1 MRKSANKEDKKV
13 AVVIQNLIQFYTL
26 KEFIDSYKNAII
38 HIFIPQREEDESG
51 FNEIF
56 ETTYNYLK
64 NKYPSSIYRG
74 NNGLH
79 YNILLEPYYID
90 PEIASISADYK
101 IKYKYS
107 AISAKTNP
115 SYSPEFNSGYD
126 AILCYSNYE
135 KDLLSIYAKTYL
147 VGKLNY
153 CKFKKEKNRKKTVL
167 YLPTYGAVSSL
178 KNDLD
183 AFRALKR
190 EGKYKVII
198 KLHHGTVHLA
208 SESINSAQI
217 EEVFDDIL
225 DEKTPLENIL
235 AKADVVVSD
244 NSGSLFEA
252 IYAGVPVCSISAVKT
267 NNQYNGLYPLQ
278 DSLRKSRVIPYRK
291 TVTNISSLIKETL
304 SKETIEKQMRFR
316 REQFPLTRDELLD
329 SFTKV
334 IDYFLQKN
342 IAEGD
347 KRRIQLR
354 RILDRCREEQTN
366 DLRQEV
372 DVLSKEVD
380 VLSKEVIILNKKL
393 KEYDRCLYRTSA
405 KIYRIVDKSK
415 RKESS

>member
-1 MRKSANKEDKKV
+1 MRIGKIKKV
-13 AVVIQNLIQFYTL
+13 AVVIQNLIQFYTI
-26 KEFIDSYKNAII
+26 KEFIDSYKNATI
-38 HIFIPQREEDESG
+38 HIFIPQWEEDESG

-74 NNGLH
+74 NNGLR
-79 YNILLEPYYID
+79 YNILLEPYYTD
-90 PEIASISADYK
+90 SEIASISADYK

-115 SYSPEFNSGYD
+115 SYTPDFNSGYD

-153 CKFKKEKNRKKTVL
+153 CKFKKEKSREKTVL

-198 KLHHGTVHLA
+198 KLHHGTTHLA
-208 SESINSAQI
+208 SKSINSAQI
-217 EEVFDDIL
+217 KEVFDDIL
-225 DEKTPLENIL
+225 DEKTPIENIL

-252 IYAGVPVCSISAVKT
+252 IYAGVPVCSISAAKT
-267 NNQYNGLYPLQ
+267 NNHYNGLYPLQ
-278 DSLRKSRVIPYRK
+278 DSLRKSRIIPYRE

-316 REQFPLTRDELLD
+316 SEQFPLARDELLD

-334 IDYFLQKN
+334 IDYYLQKN

-354 RILDRCREEQTN
+354 SILDRCREEQVN
-366 DLRQEV
+366 ALRQEV
-372 DVLSKEVD
+372 DA
-380 VLSKEVIILNKKL
+380 LSKEVIVLNQKL

-405 KIYRIVDKSK
+405 KIYRIVDKGK
-415 RKESS
+415 RKENS

>member
-1 MRKSANKEDKKV
+1 MRIGKIKKV
-13 AVVIQNLIQFYTL
+13 AVVIQNLIQFYTI
-26 KEFIDSYKNAII
+26 KEFIDSYKNATI
-38 HIFIPQREEDESG
+38 HIFIPQWGEDESG

-90 PEIASISADYK
+90 SEIASISADYK

-115 SYSPEFNSGYD
+115 SYTPDFNSGYD

-153 CKFKKEKNRKKTVL
+153 CKFKKEKNREKTVL

-198 KLHHGTVHLA
+198 KLHHGTTHLA
-208 SESINSAQI
+208 SKSVNSAQI
-217 EEVFDDIL
+217 KEVFDDIL
-225 DEKTPLENIL
+225 DEKTPIENIL

-252 IYAGVPVCSISAVKT
+252 IYAGVPVCSISAIKT
-267 NNQYNGLYPLQ
+267 NNHYNGLYPLQ
-278 DSLRKSRVIPYRK
+278 DSLRKSHIIPYRK

-316 REQFPLTRDELLD
+316 REQFPLARDELLD

-334 IDYFLQKN
+334 IDYYLQKN

-354 RILDRCREEQTN
+354 SILDRCREEQVN
-366 DLRQEV
+366 ALRQEV
-372 DVLSKEVD
+372 DVLSKEVI
-380 VLSKEVIILNKKL
+380 VLNQKL
-393 KEYDRCLYRTSA
+393 KEYDRRLYRTSA

-415 RKESS
+415 RKENR

>member
-1 MRKSANKEDKKV
+1 MRKSANREDKKV
-13 AVVIQNLIQFYTL
+13 AVVIQNLIQFYTI
-26 KEFIDSYKNAII
+26 KEFIDSYKNATI
-38 HIFIPQREEDESG
+38 HIFIPQWEEDESG

-90 PEIASISADYK
+90 SEIASISADYK

-115 SYSPEFNSGYD
+115 SYTPDFNSGYD

-153 CKFKKEKNRKKTVL
+153 CKFKKEKNREKTVL
-167 YLPTYGAVSSL
+167 YLPTYGVVSSL

-198 KLHHGTVHLA
+198 KLHHGTTHLA
-208 SESINSAQI
+208 SKNINSAQI
-217 EEVFDDIL
+217 KEVFDDIL
-225 DEKTPLENIL
+225 DEKTPIENIL

-252 IYAGVPVCSISAVKT
+252 IYAGVPVCSISAIKT
-267 NNQYNGLYPLQ
+267 NNHYNGLYPLQ
-278 DSLRKSRVIPYRK
+278 DSLRKSRIIPYRK
-291 TVTNISSLIKETL
+291 TVTNISSLIEETL

-316 REQFPLTRDELLD
+316 REQFPLARDELLD

-334 IDYFLQKN
+334 IDYYLQKN

-354 RILDRCREEQTN
+354 NILDRCREEQVN
-366 DLRQEV
+366 ALRQEV
-372 DVLSKEVD
+372 DA
-380 VLSKEVIILNKKL
+380 LSKEVIVLNQKL

-405 KIYRIVDKSK
+405 KICRIVDKGK
-415 RKESS
+415 RKENS

>member
-1 MRKSANKEDKKV
+1 MRKSANREDKKV
-13 AVVIQNLIQFYTL
+13 AVVIQNLIQFYTI
-26 KEFIDSYKNAII
+26 KEFIDSYKNATI
-38 HIFIPQREEDESG
+38 HIFIPQWEEDKSG

-64 NKYPSSIYRG
+64 NKYPSSIYRD

-90 PEIASISADYK
+90 SEIASISADYK

-115 SYSPEFNSGYD
+115 SYTPDFNSGYD

-153 CKFKKEKNRKKTVL
+153 CKFKKEKNREKTVL

-198 KLHHGTVHLA
+198 KLHHGTTHLA
-208 SESINSAQI
+208 SKSINSAQI
-217 EEVFDDIL
+217 KEVFDDIL
-225 DEKTPLENIL
+225 DEKTPIENIL

-252 IYAGVPVCSISAVKT
+252 IYAGVPVCSISAIKT
-267 NNQYNGLYPLQ
+267 NNHYNGLYPLQ
-278 DSLRKSRVIPYRK
+278 DSLRKSRIIPYRK
-291 TVTNISSLIKETL
+291 TVTDISSLIKETL

-316 REQFPLTRDELLD
+316 REQFPLARDELLD

-334 IDYFLQKN
+334 IDYYLQKN

-354 RILDRCREEQTN
+354 SILDRCREEQVN
-366 DLRQEV
+366 ALRQEV
-372 DVLSKEVD
+372 DVLSKEVI
-380 VLSKEVIILNKKL
+380 VLNQKL
-393 KEYDRCLYRTSA
+393 KEYDRRLYRTSA

-415 RKESS
+415 RKENR

>member
-1 MRKSANKEDKKV
+1 MRKSANREDKKV
-13 AVVIQNLIQFYTL
+13 AVVIQNLIQFYTI
-26 KEFIDSYKNAII
+26 KEFIDSYKNATI
-38 HIFIPQREEDESG
+38 HIFIPQWEEDESG

-90 PEIASISADYK
+90 SEIASISADYK

-115 SYSPEFNSGYD
+115 SYTPDFNSGYD

-153 CKFKKEKNRKKTVL
+153 CKFKKEKNREKTVL

-198 KLHHGTVHLA
+198 KLHHGTTHLA
-208 SESINSAQI
+208 SKSINSAQI
-217 EEVFDDIL
+217 KEVFDDIL
-225 DEKTPLENIL
+225 DEKTPIENIL

-252 IYAGVPVCSISAVKT
+252 IYAGVPVCSISAIKT
-267 NNQYNGLYPLQ
+267 NNHYNGLYPLQ
-278 DSLRKSRVIPYRK
+278 DSLRKSRIIPYRK
-291 TVTNISSLIKETL
+291 TVTDISSLIKETL

-316 REQFPLTRDELLD
+316 REQFPLARDELLD

-334 IDYFLQKN
+334 IDYYLQKN

-354 RILDRCREEQTN
+354 SILDRCREEQVN
-366 DLRQEV
+366 ALRQEV
-372 DVLSKEVD
+372 DVLSKEVI
-380 VLSKEVIILNKKL
+380 VLNQKL
-393 KEYDRCLYRTSA
+393 KEYDRRLYRTSA

-415 RKESS
+415 RKENR